1 MRAQVAG
8 GFVLFLGGAVTVV
21 LSLGM
26 PLGSLRM
33 PGPGMFPM
41 AMGALLMLLSGI
53 WTVRFIWQHEAAREG
68 LFWGTSLK
76 RVLPFVGAM
85 ALCVLL
91 LDALGY
97 LLTSFV
103 LLLVLFGLT
112 GSRAWALNFFLA
124 SGVAGVSYLVF
135 VRWLQVPLPRG
146 LLGL

>member
-1 MRAQVAG
+1 MRGEIAG
-8 GFVLFLGGAVTVV
+8 GFVLFLGGGVTVA

-26 PLGSLRM
+26 PLGNLRM

-41 AMGALLMLLSGI
+41 AMGALLMILSGI
-53 WTVRFIWQHEAAREG
+53 WTLRFIWQHEAARKS
-68 LFWGTSLK
+68 LSWRTSLK

-97 LLTSFV
+97 PLTSFV
-103 LLLVLFGLT
+103 LLLVLFRLT
-112 GSRAWALNFFLA
+112 GSKAWALNFFLA
-124 SGVAGVSYLVF
+124 WAVAGVSYLVF